1 MGFPHTQDCD
11 GSFKKRPFFLVLLQS
26 FEFSVQILLEK
37 NTPFVRKKFDCEK
50 RDKSIW
56 NALIGCLAQAKFHFR
71 DQKIDFQDLTNSI
84 NVKFRYEIIFGRNQC
99 STSSY
104 EEICVQKTVVTILNY
119 VLDISHNHDFD
130 GSIEG
135 FDISSSF
142 SFTNLRF
149 PMYNLLQ
156 KKPIPWRPRSSTTR
170 NELNQPETHSLDVL
184 HCWNFNAE
192 IGIFNFPIPSYA
204 IIVKFPIGICF
215 ALKQCANFS
224 YRGKGP

>member
-1 MGFPHTQDCD
+1 MDL
-11 GSFKKRPFFLVLLQS
+11 SKKWSFFLVLLQS
-26 FEFSVQILLEK
+26 FKFSVHILLEK

-56 NALIGCLAQAKFHFR
+56 NALIGCVAQAKFHFR
-71 DQKIDFQDLTNSI
+71 HQKIDFQDLTNSI

-130 GSIEG
+130 GSIES

-156 KKPIPWRPRSSTTR
+156 KNQSPGGQEVRLRETNWINLKRIHWMFCTVEISMQRSDF
-170 NELNQPETHSLDVL
+170 L
-184 HCWNFNAE
+184 
-192 IGIFNFPIPSYA
+192 IFQSHHT
-204 IIVKFPIGICF
+204 
-215 ALKQCANFS
+215 L
-224 YRGKGP
+224 